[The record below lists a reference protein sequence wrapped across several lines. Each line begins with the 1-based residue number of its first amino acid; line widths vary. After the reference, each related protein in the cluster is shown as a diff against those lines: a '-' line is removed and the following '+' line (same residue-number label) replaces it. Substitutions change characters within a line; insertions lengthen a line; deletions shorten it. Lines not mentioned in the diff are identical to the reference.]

1 MVESLWIPKR
11 FGTYADTFLMLGLA
25 QIAEFACGQIGQ
37 DQAMQL
43 IDEGSAY
50 RITLAHSADLDAIAT
65 LPYFEVFPPVAG
77 AKTDTSKLPKQ
88 TPIYDA
94 VAASDRRKL
103 YKEAE
108 MQRRQGKDLPEL
120 AEDLPPPDPRTQNA
134 VILTSMRHD
143 RNHNGLWLDTW
154 DLGAHFGSFMAVLLA
169 VFGTPDPAR
178 NLSDRVQAE
187 FQRRTGQKLPGQA
200 SAVKVYLPTSV
211 QGVNRLK
218 ADTNKMDSQK
228 TDWLS
233 LWLIAGGFF
242 EFALSERIKIAEG
255 SYDWRV
261 VALAP
266 KDISLNDYR
275 RALNRL
281 RVYNAPG
288 GGHGIARFDAELT
301 LNLAS
306 SLLEYHPAKA
316 TAPKARSRRSQ
327 RRAITEWVSDFSGT
341 HFGSKGQ
348 VYGVK
353 EVFSL
358 GLPDWVAPECY
369 QDIIDYQRVLQEHL
383 RVVRSLSVEAGH
395 SELLNTYRDFITG
408 RLPQFFPFQV
418 RYADYVIRHLAD
430 ANARPPRL
438 FTVDGLNLMI
448 QKESDFQTIVQNPS
462 FLRIAKAINQA
473 TVFAGK
479 VRTQEGTIDLPWERQ
494 YGLAQKLSNYAG
506 SKTDFVSAIAE
517 FLAKYEHENLR
528 IAEQLQKE
536 GKTLR
541 RVWTTKADLDGLIAL
556 LEQHNVALVA
566 NLLIAYG
573 YARWTK
579 PKASDSSD
587 SSDDEGTVG
596 DADPIADSPEA

>member
-1 MVESLWIPKR
+1 MVESLWVPKR

-25 QIAEFACGQIGQ
+25 QIAEAALSDSGQP
-37 DQAMQL
+37 AEMQL
-43 IDEGSAY
+43 LDEGSAY
-50 RITLAHSADLDAIAT
+50 RITLSQSANLDAIAN
-65 LPYFEVFPPVAG
+65 LPYFDVFRPVAG

-88 TPIYDA
+88 ASIYDV

-103 YKEAE
+103 YKEVQI
-108 MQRRQGKDLPEL
+108 QRRQGKDLPNL
-120 AEDLPPPDPRTQNA
+120 AEDIPEPDPNTQNA

-143 RNHNGLWLDTW
+143 RNHNGLWIDAW
-154 DLGAHFGSFMAVLLA
+154 DLKERFGGLIAALLEA
-169 VFGTPDPAR
+169 FAEPNPAFAI
-178 NLSDRVQAE
+178 SDQVQAA

-218 ADTNKMDSQK
+218 ADTNKVDSQK
-228 TDWLS
+228 TNWLS

-266 KDISLNDYR
+266 KDISLNRYR
-275 RALNRL
+275 QALNKL
-281 RVYNAPG
+281 RVHNAPG
-288 GGHGIARFDAELT
+288 GGHGIARFDAELA

-306 SLLEYHPAKA
+306 SLLEYHPAKE
-316 TAPKARSRRSQ
+316 TASKARTRRSQ
-327 RRAITEWVSDFSGT
+327 RRAVNELVKDFDGT

-358 GLPDWVAPECY
+358 GLPNWVAPATFSEVVDC
-369 QDIIDYQRVLQEHL
+369 QTVLQEHL
-383 RVVRSLSVEAGH
+383 GVVRSLSVEAGH
-395 SELLNTYRDFITG
+395 SELLNAYRDFITG

-418 RYADYVIRHLAD
+418 RYAEYVIRQLAD

-448 QKESDFQTIVQNPS
+448 QKESDFQAIVQNPS
-462 FLRIAKAINQA
+462 FLRVAKAINQA

-479 VRTQEGTIDLPWERQ
+479 VRTKEGTIDLPWERQ

-506 SKTDFVSAIAE
+506 SKTDFVGAIAE

-556 LEQHNVALVA
+556 LDEHNTALVA

-579 PKASDSSD
+579 PKASDNLD
-587 SSDDEGTVG
+587 APDDEATVG
-596 DADPIADSPEA
+596 DDEPVIARLDA